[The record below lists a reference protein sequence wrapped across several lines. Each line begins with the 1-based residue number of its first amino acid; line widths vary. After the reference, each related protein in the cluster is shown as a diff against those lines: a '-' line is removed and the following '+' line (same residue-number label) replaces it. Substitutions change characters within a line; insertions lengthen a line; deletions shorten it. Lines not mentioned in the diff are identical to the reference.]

1 MLAFTNPVVA
11 AGIQLAKAA
20 KDAIQNG
27 ETRQLY
33 NSLVEKKLQTN
44 VTNLQGDI
52 VKNEGKT
59 IPEIEFV
66 KQYEEQLDLFN
77 KTTDQVSKQDLST
90 YLAENEERYRQTI
103 LRNPELRS
111 IYFNLGD
118 ANTSVDRSNMSVWDN
133 IKYTANQIFAS
144 GKEDSLSGA
153 IDSGLADYNNI
164 QNLKYT
170 AKAADKDRTRVLND
184 LDLLLPP
191 KFASLKTKQ

>member
-11 AGIQLAKAA
+11 TGIQLARTA

-77 KTTDQVSKQDLST
+77 KTTDQASKQDLST
-90 YLAENEERYRQTI
+90 YLAENEERYR
-103 LRNPELRS
+103 
-111 IYFNLGD
+111 
-118 ANTSVDRSNMSVWDN
+118 
-133 IKYTANQIFAS
+133 
-144 GKEDSLSGA
+144 
-153 IDSGLADYNNI
+153 
-164 QNLKYT
+164 
-170 AKAADKDRTRVLND
+170 
-184 LDLLLPP
+184 
-191 KFASLKTKQ
+191 